1 MWFRLLGPLEA
12 VCGEQP
18 VALGGT
24 KQRATL
30 GFLLLQPNRVVATSQ
45 LLKAL
50 WAGDDAPT
58 SARKI
63 LQNAVSGL
71 RGALAPPSGADQGAA
86 SLLTRAPGYMLRV
99 DPEQIDLHHFYQQ
112 VEAGRG
118 RLAAGSPEAAAQLL
132 REALALWRGP
142 ALADL
147 VETGIS
153 WPELVGVQNARLDAM
168 EDYFEAELACGRHHA
183 VLSELETLVEAE
195 TMRERSCGQL
205 MLALY
210 RCGRQADA
218 LTVYGRVRAALVEDL
233 GLEPGRDLQA
243 LQHAILTHDP
253 ALTLTEL
260 PAGDAYVIG
269 SRGER
274 TPPVPERV
282 PARRGPVAPERKP
295 VSAVIVRTQ
304 LRPEV
309 SDLEPGHVDGLL
321 EEVAAIIR
329 EKFEWF
335 GGTAAA
341 SIGSVSLALFGVH
354 GDSGDSGDDAER
366 AVRAAL
372 AIRDGLGS
380 PVGPLG
386 MRGLDISAAVTTGE
400 AIVRY
405 QSADQPD
412 LPPLVS
418 GALLDE
424 CQSLLAV
431 TAPGEIRVC
440 ASTRAATEP
449 VIGYDEGGSPTG
461 GWQVLGARR
470 EYARLHAIP
479 MVDRESEL
487 EVLRVLLDRARRRA
501 TPHLVTVMGEP
512 GIGKS
517 RFLLEFERRFAT
529 QDTAQVQF
537 LVCQRQFAGVG
548 SVAAVQSEILSAY
561 CGIAPEDDG
570 VVAVAKLSS
579 AVRRLVDCD
588 ETAAWLV
595 SRLRPLVAGPG
606 AIGGTTAPDEIVLAW
621 RKLLAEIALDRP
633 LVLILD
639 DLHRA
644 DDALLDVVEELAEF
658 AGPVPLL
665 VVAAARP
672 ELIRRRPEWGG
683 GKRHTTTI
691 TLDPLS
697 DDAVDR
703 LLELLSSAQDEA
715 KGSTRRFWTA
725 LLARAGQEP
734 GDRRRYA
741 RSLLHLDPPRSVPA

>member
-1 MWFRLLGPLEA
+1 M
-12 VCGEQP
+12 
-18 VALGGT
+18 
-24 KQRATL
+24 
-30 GFLLLQPNRVVATSQ
+30 
-45 LLKAL
+45 KAL

-71 RGALAPPSGADQGAA
+71 RGALAPPPGAGQDAA

-99 DPEQIDLHHFYQQ
+99 DPEQIDLYHFYQQ
-112 VEAGRG
+112 VEAGRT

-132 REALALWRGP
+132 RDALGLWRGP

-153 WPELVGVQNARLDAM
+153 WPELVGVRNARLDAM

-233 GLEPGRDLQA
+233 GLEPGRDLQT

-253 ALTLTEL
+253 GLTLTEP

-282 PARRGPVAPERKP
+282 PVRRGPAAPERKP

-304 LRPEV
+304 LRSEAC
-309 SDLEPGHVDGLL
+309 DLEPGDVDGLL

-354 GDSGDSGDDAER
+354 GDSGDDAER

-380 PVGPLG
+380 LVGPLG
-386 MRGLDISAAVTTGE
+386 LRGLDISAAVTTGE

-405 QSADQPD
+405 QGVDQPD

-440 ASTRAATEP
+440 ASTRRATEP
-449 VIGYDEGGSPTG
+449 VIGYDEDGSPKG
-461 GWQVLGARR
+461 GWQVLGAGQGC
-470 EYARLHAIP
+470 ARLHAIP

-487 EVLRVLLDRARRRA
+487 EVLRVLLERARRRA

-529 QDTAQVQF
+529 PDTAQVQF
-537 LVCQRQFAGVG
+537 LVCQRQFAGMG
-548 SVAAVQSEILSAY
+548 SVAAVQSEILSTY
-561 CGIAPEDDG
+561 CGITPDDDG

-579 AVRRLVDCD
+579 AVRRLVGGD
-588 ETAAWLV
+588 EAAAWLV
-595 SRLRPLVAGPG
+595 SRLRPLVAGSGPAG
-606 AIGGTTAPDEIVLAW
+606 DTVAPDDIVLAW
-621 RKLLAEIALDRP
+621 RRLLAEIALDRP

-644 DDALLDVVEELAEF
+644 DDALLDVVEDLAEF

-683 GKRHTTTI
+683 GKRHVTTI

-715 KGSTRRFWTA
+715 KGPTRRFWSA
-725 LLARAGQEP
+725 LLDRAGQEP
-734 GDRRRYA
+734 GDRRRYV